1 MPPFGVLL
9 AGSEYFLFFSLL
21 TSDVCYV
28 DKSLCSTPVGLQF
41 EKFIIPDAIR
51 ILDAIMETLA
61 F

>member
-1 MPPFGVLL
+1 MPPCNVLL
-9 AGSEYFLFFSLL
+9 VGSKCSASPL
-21 TSDVCYV
+21 TGG
-28 DKSLCSTPVGLQF
+28 LGILTILRSTPVGLQF